1 MSFSQTKMRP
11 NAEPEYLKAFLTTK
25 NGNSNRRLST
35 CTLVNLQLRFFSV
48 PICLERIF
56 MCSITPVILL
66 IARLLSLFEK
76 KLLRSDKIV
85 VSLPMAFKFGALL
98 FGDYKVTHFQ

>member
-1 MSFSQTKMRP
+1 MSFSQTNMRP

-25 NGNSNRRLST
+25 NGNSTRRLST
-35 CTLVNLQLRFFSV
+35 CTLVNLQLHFFSV
-48 PICLERIF
+48 PICLECIF
-56 MCSITPVILL
+56 MCSITPVILF

-85 VSLPMAFKFGALL
+85 VPLFMTFEFGTLS
-98 FGDYKVTHFQ
+98 FCDYKVTHFQ